1 MINQALLI
9 TGLLLLSYGLI
20 CILLLTRSNVNNLD
34 ELKAITSVF
43 NISQITGWIITGLLL
58 LVFAVSVVFPPLKI
72 FLFPFQSVLFTI
84 LILSLTLSIMNTI
97 FYKQVTDTNSDYG
110 KNVVNESDVEAA
122 KKDYLIRFGIVMVVI
137 GSACLSSFA
146 SSMMNE
152 MKLK

>member
-122 KKDYLIRFGIVMVVI
+122 KKDYFIRFGIVMVVI

>member
-9 TGLLLLSYGLI
+9 TGLLLLSYGLT

-58 LVFAVSVVFPPLKI
+58 LLFGVSLVFPPLKI
-72 FLFPFQSVLFTI
+72 VLFPFQSVLFTI

-97 FYKQVTDTNSDYG
+97 FYKQVTDTNADYG
-110 KNVVNESDVEAA
+110 KNVVNESDIEDA
-122 KKDYLIRFGIVMVVI
+122 KKDYLIRFGIVMVII
-137 GSACLSSFA
+137 GSGCLSSFA
-146 SSMMNE
+146 SSMM
-152 MKLK
+152 K